1 MTTRFRL
8 PLLATGL
15 LALAACQ
22 PQPAYSPYGQPAP
35 QVGTGTAVGAVGGA
49 VAGGLIGN
57 AVAGRGNRTAGTLIG
72 AGLGAVAGGV
82 VGNVVE
88 NQQQQVAPQP
98 YYGQQPTYYRQPPK

>member
-1 MTTRFRL
+1 MTSRFRL
-8 PLLATGL
+8 PLLATGM

-22 PQPAYSPYGQPAP
+22 PQPAYGPYGQPAP

-72 AGLGAVAGGV
+72 AGVGAVAGGV
-82 VGNVVE
+82 VGTAVE
-88 NQQQQVAPQP
+88 NQQRQQVAPQP
-98 YYGQQPTYYRQPPK
+98 YYAPPPK